1 MPGVADG
8 AATHTIQLDDWQ
20 LDNFDFMNY
29 YFLGV
34 DFVNFNF
41 SGFDFFGRFHLNLLG
56 DSRR

>member
-1 MPGVADG
+1 
-8 AATHTIQLDDWQ
+8 
-20 LDNFDFMNY
+20 MNY